1 MQSSRNG
8 GKATLHKN
16 PWRLQP
22 MSEQSHVTKI
32 KEKMQSKTAATGLN
46 PLESIQL
53 IEISNMNDLK
63 V

>member
-1 MQSSRNG
+1 
-8 GKATLHKN
+8 
-16 PWRLQP
+16 

-32 KEKMQSKTAATGLN
+32 KERMQSKTAATGLN